1 MPSIESMRANLN
13 KLEEAKSAPSE
24 PNTPKVYKPS
34 DPQEVNLNT
43 IKVGEE
49 VKIRFVQD
57 GDTSNDFFWRAYSYH
72 DLWFRGVKGDDS
84 KADTITVVRVPAYN
98 TTVDKF
104 GKIARTDDALLNV
117 PQASVYTN
125 MQDPIQQYS
134 SKNKLFEQTD
144 RVVTDINGNEI
155 MLYKA
160 LKRKIEYLTQGYIVQ
175 APESLV
181 VYPEARPLKHFR
193 MKPTIIDRITDF
205 IMDEENVKLG
215 DDPINNDNGVDY
227 NYRKSLKGE
236 FNNYDTSGFARIH
249 TKLTDEARAD
259 FERYGADFIG
269 DRVPKAPNSEQI
281 AIISQMLEAF
291 IGGLPYDPAW
301 DVLGY
306 FKFVKQVKTAEPTWN
321 SPQTTYVETPEMVSQ
336 QNAQAQ
342 AAQTV
347 AEITGSITKP
357 VVETHINDSIPFGGT
372 PTNEPLV
379 QTQSQAEILATLNS
393 LNQD

>member
-1 MPSIESMRANLN
+1 MPSFESMRANLN
-13 KLEEAKSAPSE
+13 KLAEAKTSPVE
-24 PNTPKVYKPS
+24 PNAPKVFRPS

-43 IKVGEE
+43 INVGEE

-57 GDTSNDFFWRAYSYH
+57 GDTSNDFFWRAYAYH

-98 TTVDKF
+98 RTVDKF
-104 GKIARTDDALLNV
+104 GKVARTDDAMLNV

-144 RVVTDINGNEI
+144 RLVTDINGNEI

-181 VYPEARPLKHFR
+181 VYSEARPLKHFR

-205 IMDEENVKLG
+205 LMDEENEKLG
-215 DDPINNDNGVDY
+215 DNPIDNDNGVDY
-227 NYRKSLKGE
+227 NYRKTLKGE

-249 TKLTDEARAD
+249 TKLSEEARAD

-269 DRVPKAPNSEQI
+269 DRIPKAPNTEQL

-306 FKFVKQVKTAEPTWN
+306 FKFVKQARTAEPTWN
-321 SPQTTYVETPEMVSQ
+321 TPQTTYVATPEMNSKQEAEQSVAQIVSS
-336 QNAQAQ
+336 
-342 AAQTV
+342 
-347 AEITGSITKP
+347 ITGSVTKP
-357 VVETHINDSIPFGGT
+357 VVETQINDSIPYGGT
-372 PTNEPLV
+372 PNAEPQV
-379 QTQSQAEILATLNS
+379 QAQSQEDVLAVLNS
-393 LNQD
+393 MNK